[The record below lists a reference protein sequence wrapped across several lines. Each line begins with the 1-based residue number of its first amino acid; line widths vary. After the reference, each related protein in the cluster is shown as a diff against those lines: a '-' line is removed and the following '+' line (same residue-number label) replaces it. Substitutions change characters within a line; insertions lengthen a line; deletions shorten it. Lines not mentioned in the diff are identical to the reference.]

1 MSNLEGVYMMR
12 KVKIGIIGC
21 GNISA
26 AYLRTA
32 QTFAILE
39 VVALAD
45 IDLPRAGARALEF
58 GVTTACSVTELL
70 ANPEVEIAVNL
81 TTPQAHLE
89 VSLAAIA
96 AGKHVYT
103 EKPMAITRAE
113 GASIL
118 EAAQA
123 KGVRLGCAPGTFIG
137 GGLQTCRKL
146 IDDGAIGKPVACSA
160 FMMSHGAEHW
170 HPDPAFL
177 YQVGAGP
184 MFDMGPYY
192 LTALTTLLG
201 PIIRVAGTAGIQI
214 SPRIITSKPKY
225 GEKIVVNTPDH
236 ITGTFTFANGVIG
249 TIITSSA
256 VWNSTLPR
264 IEIYGTEGTLSLPDP
279 NSLGGPVHLC
289 KEGSREWTE
298 VPLTHGHAD
307 SHMMWGIGVADMAH
321 ALVSGRPHRASGDQ
335 GYHVLELMQ
344 AFLETSRDGQY
355 AHIASTINQPQPLPL
370 DLPEDMLDD

>member
-1 MSNLEGVYMMR
+1 MR

-26 AYLRTA
+26 AYLRTVRS
-32 QTFAILE
+32 FSVLE
-39 VVALAD
+39 AVALAD
-45 IDLPRAGARALEF
+45 IDQARAKARAEEF
-58 GVTTACSVTELL
+58 GVPVACSNEELL
-70 ANPEVEIAVNL
+70 ANPEIEIVVNL
-81 TTPQAHLE
+81 TIPQAHRD

-96 AGKHVYT
+96 AGKNVYS
-103 EKPMAITRAE
+103 EKPLAITRE
-113 GASIL
+113 DGAKIIA
-118 EAAQA
+118 AAQA
-123 KGVRLGCAPGTFIG
+123 KGVRVGCAPGTFIG

-146 IDDGAIGKPVACSA
+146 IDDGAIGRPVACSG

-192 LTALTTLLG
+192 LTALTTMLG
-201 PIIRVAGTAGIQI
+201 PITRVAGTAGIQI

-225 GEKIVVNTPDH
+225 GEEIIVRTPDH
-236 ITGTFTFANGVIG
+236 VTGTFTFASGVIG
-249 TIITSSA
+249 TLITSTA
-256 VWNSTLPR
+256 VWGSVLPR
-264 IEIYGTEGTLSLPDP
+264 IEIYGTEGTLSVPDP
-279 NSLGGPVHLC
+279 NSLGGPVRLS
-289 KEGSREWTE
+289 KAGSSEWEE

-321 ALVSGRPHRASGDQ
+321 ALVSGRAHRASGAQ

-344 AFLETSRDGQY
+344 AFLESSRDAQY
-355 AHIASTINQPQPLPL
+355 AHIQSTIERPKALPL
-370 DLPEDMLDD
+370 GLPEDLLDD

>member
-1 MSNLEGVYMMR
+1 MR
-12 KVKIGIIGC
+12 IVKIGIIGC
-21 GNISA
+21 GNISS

-45 IDLPRAGARALEF
+45 IDLPRAAARAEEF
-58 GVTTACSVTELL
+58 GVPTACTVPELL
-70 ANPEVEIAVNL
+70 ANPEIELVVNL
-81 TTPQAHLE
+81 TTPQSHLE
-89 VSLAAIA
+89 VTLAAIA

-103 EKPMAITRAE
+103 EKPLAVTRAQ

-123 KGVRLGCAPGTFIG
+123 KGVRVGCAPGTFIG

-146 IDDGAIGKPVACSA
+146 IDDGAIGQPVACSA
-160 FMMSHGAEHW
+160 FMMSHGAENW

-201 PIIRVAGTAGIQI
+201 PITRVAGTAGIQI
-214 SPRIITSKPKY
+214 SPRTITSKPKY
-225 GEKIVVNTPDH
+225 GEQIIVNTPDH
-236 ITGTFTFANGVIG
+236 VTGTCTFTSGVIG
-249 TIITSSA
+249 TIITSLA

-279 NSLGGPVHLC
+279 NSLGGPVRLC
-289 KEGSREWTE
+289 KAGEREWTE
-298 VPLTHGHAD
+298 IPLTHGHAD
-307 SHMMWGIGVADMAH
+307 SHRMWGIGVADMAH
-321 ALVSGRPHRASGDQ
+321 ALVSGRPHRASGSQ

-344 AFLETSRDGQY
+344 AFLETSRDSQY
-355 AHIASTINQPQPLPL
+355 AHITSTITQPQPLPL
-370 DLPEDMLDD
+370 GLPEDMLDN